1 MPARIIVAE
10 GVIVNVSE
18 AVPRLGIARVGDDS
32 IRLGE
37 VPNFR
42 IIPTRI
48 VKVQPQFGF
57 QALTGVAPV
66 SGGGAVCLARFA
78 KGAVAYAA
86 VEQSLGG
93 GAQAG
98 GAEVVAQQPV
108 QVVFWGRGLTLCLS
122 PLNWF
127 CLIIAKVLFSY
138 GCSVRLRLRISQKNI
153 LNPFYL

>member
-1 MPARIIVAE
+1 MPARVIVAE
-10 GVIVNVSE
+10 GVVVNVSE
-18 AVPRLGIARVGDDS
+18 AIPRLGITRVGDNR

-37 VPNFR
+37 VTYFR
-42 IIPTRI
+42 VIVPCI

-66 SGGGAVCLARFA
+66 AGGGAVCLARFA

-98 GAEVVAQQPV
+98 GAEGIAQQPV
-108 QVVFWGRGLTLCLS
+108 KLVFRGRGLTMWLS
-122 PLNWF
+122 PLKWF
-127 CLIIAKVLFSY
+127 GLIIAKVYFF
-138 GCSVRLRLRISQKNI
+138 RW
-153 LNPFYL
+153 